1 MRFNGEYEALIE
13 IETLMVF
20 RGSLPRRALAL
31 LLEWAALHRAELR
44 EDWQRARAGETLNEI
59 EPLD

>member
-1 MRFNGEYEALIE
+1 MID

-20 RGSLPRRALAL
+20 RGAMALV
-31 LLEWAALHRAELR
+31 LELAALHRAELR
-44 EDWQRARAGETLNEI
+44 EDWQRARKGETPKEI